1 MTLFAILRHG
11 PTAWSAEGRLQGCR
25 DLPLSAEGRRRV
37 AAWCL
42 PSDLAG
48 CAWRVSPLRRAG
60 ETATV
65 LGISDAVQES
75 ALTEMDWGKWEGH
88 RLAELRASVP
98 GMAAMEAAGLD
109 FRPPGGESPREVQ
122 ARLRPLLARIAQ
134 DGAPVAAVA
143 HKGVIRALLAL
154 ATGWD
159 MRAKSPQRLAEDT
172 VHLFEIDRSGRPTV
186 CRLNLPLAR

>member
-11 PTAWSAEGRLQGCR
+11 PTAWSTEGRLQGRR

-37 AAWCL
+37 AAWHL
-42 PSDLAG
+42 PAALAG
-48 CAWRVSPLRRAG
+48 CAWRASPLRRAG
-60 ETATV
+60 ETAAL
-65 LGISDAVQES
+65 LGISEAVVES
-75 ALTEMDWGKWEGH
+75 ALIEMDWGEWEGQ

-122 ARLRPLLARIAQ
+122 ARLRPLLAGIAR

-143 HKGVIRALLAL
+143 HKGVIRALFAL

-159 MRAKSPQRLAEDT
+159 MRAKPPQRLAEDA
-172 VHLFEIDRSGRPTV
+172 VHLFEIDRTGAPAV
-186 CRLNLPLAR
+186 CRLNLPLVR

>member
-11 PTAWSAEGRLQGCR
+11 PTTWSTEGRLQGRR

-37 AAWCL
+37 AAWQL
-42 PSDLAG
+42 PVELAG
-48 CAWRVSPLRRAG
+48 CTWRASPLRRAG
-60 ETATV
+60 ETAAL
-65 LGISDAVQES
+65 LGISDAVVES
-75 ALTEMDWGKWEGH
+75 ALIEMDWGAWEGQ

-122 ARLRPLLARIAQ
+122 ARLRPFLVRIAQ
-134 DGAPVAAVA
+134 DGASVAAVA

-159 MRAKSPQRLAEDT
+159 MRTKPPQRLAADA
-172 VHLFEIDRSGRPTV
+172 VHLFEIDRTGIPAVSRI
-186 CRLNLPLAR
+186 NLPLAR

>member
-11 PTAWSAEGRLQGCR
+11 PTAWSAEGRLQGRR
-25 DLPLSAEGRRRV
+25 DLPLSAAGRQCVR
-37 AAWCL
+37 AWRL
-42 PSDLAG
+42 PPAVTG
-48 CAWRVSPLRRAG
+48 CAWRVSPLRRTG
-60 ETATV
+60 ETAV
-65 LGISDAVQES
+65 LLGISDAVQES
-75 ALTEMDWGKWEGH
+75 ALIEMDWGQWEGQ

-98 GMAAMEAAGLD
+98 GIAAMEAAGLD

-134 DGAPVAAVA
+134 DGVPVAAVA
-143 HKGVIRALLAL
+143 HKGVIRALVAL

-159 MRAKSPQRLAEDT
+159 MRAKPPQRLAEDA
-172 VHLFEIDRSGRPTV
+172 VHLFEIDRTGRAAV

>member
-11 PTAWSAEGRLQGCR
+11 PTAWSAERRLQGRC
-25 DLPLSAEGRRRV
+25 DLPLSAEGRGRV
-37 AAWCL
+37 ATWRL
-42 PSDLAG
+42 PSDLTG

-60 ETATV
+60 ETAEL

-75 ALTEMDWGKWEGH
+75 GLIEMDWGKWEGQ
-88 RLAELRASVP
+88 RLAELCVSVP
-98 GMAAMEAAGLD
+98 EMAVMEAAGVD

-134 DGAPVAAVA
+134 DGVPVAAVA
-143 HKGVIRALLAL
+143 HKGVIRALFAL

-159 MRAKSPQRLAEDT
+159 MRAKPPQRLAEDA
-172 VHLFEIDRSGRPTV
+172 VHLFEIDRTGGAAV